1 MPKQFINPKELSN
14 PGTYTHVVAAEGKRL
29 IFISG
34 QIALDAQ
41 GQLVGKGDLRAQT
54 KQVFENLKIALASV
68 GAGFSD
74 VVKTTMFVVNYKAEM
89 RPALV
94 EVRSQYLPKENPPA
108 STLAGVTALAREEL
122 LLEVEAI
129 AVV

>member
-54 KQVFENLKIALASV
+54 KQVFENLKIALASA

-74 VVKTTMFVVNYKAEM
+74 IVKTTMFVVNYKAEM

-108 STLAGVTALAREEL
+108 STLVGVTALAREDL

>member
-14 PGTYTHVVAAEGKRL
+14 PGTYTHVVAAEGRRL

-41 GQLVGKGDLRAQT
+41 GQLIGKGDLRAQT
-54 KQVFENLKIALASV
+54 KQVFENLKTALASA

-108 STLAGVTALAREEL
+108 STLVGVTALAREEL